1 MNFNQLFLY
10 LFFALPLLGMGQH
23 VNKISAS
30 LNSETKEVK
39 IQQEFQE
46 KMLTLVGSLHSH
58 GFDAAPYYDIKDFTS
73 KIVRLLIL
81 C

>member
-23 VNKISAS
+23 VNKISAT

-39 IQQEFQE
+39 IQQEFTYTNHS
-46 KMLTLVGSLHSH
+46 KDTLSVLY
-58 GFDAAPYYDIKDFTS
+58 FNDWANAYA
-73 KIVRLLIL
+73 
-81 C
+81 